1 MSDVSVIGLGAMGA
15 ALARTLLNTYEVTVW
30 NRTSAKAAP
39 VVEAGAAFAET
50 PEAAIAASPVTV
62 ICVGNYEDTRAVLVR
77 DPTVLLGRTVVQLTS
92 AGGADAQSLAD
103 WTAAQSADYLDGEIL
118 AYPNEIGDAAT
129 ILLLA
134 GDSAVWQTCEPIL
147 RTLGGATRYL
157 GDNVQLPS
165 MLNIALIS
173 PMMGTI
179 AGMIHGALECE
190 ASDFSVANYSELLTE
205 TLPVLLH
212 QIQHLAT
219 TIAQNNFSDTEAAL
233 KTYAAPMSLWVGQCA
248 ERGVNTEFP
257 AFIDGW
263 LQRGMAAGYGDEEI
277 SALIKLLR

>member
-15 ALARTLLNTYEVTVW
+15 ALARTLLNTCEVTVW
-30 NRTSAKAAP
+30 NRTAAKA
-39 VVEAGAAFAET
+39 VSLVDAGAVLADT

-62 ICVGNYEDTRAVLVR
+62 ICVGNYDDTQGVLER
-77 DPTVLLGRTVVQLTS
+77 NPTMLSGRTMIQLTS
-92 AGGADAQSLAD
+92 ATGADAQTLAD
-103 WTAAQSADYLDGEIL
+103 WTNNRGADYLDGEIL

-129 ILLLA
+129 MLLLA

-165 MLNIALIS
+165 LLNMALIS

-190 ASDFSVANYSELLTE
+190 ASDFSVAAYTELLAE

-219 TIAQNNFSDTEAAL
+219 TIAQNDFSDTEAAL
-233 KTYAAPMSLWVGQCA
+233 KTYAAPMSLWVEQCK
-248 ERGVNTEFP
+248 ERGINKEFP

-263 LQRGMAAGYGDEEI
+263 LQRGMDAGYGDEEI
-277 SALIKLLR
+277 SALIKVLR